1 MKRIWPISIRVSTL
15 PRQKILEAIQRMR
28 RLNVDTPTSAREAF
42 RAGGVDLTRGCDWTL
57 LASCGFDGSRREIE
71 INGGENG
78 SVVDPKTVLDDGEL
92 PRRKE
97 MSTFTSRT
105 IFLDRTETVDI
116 MRDGSDVFSGQGD
129 WEGEQVYFGGETRDR
144 ERVVDH
150 GWFAE
155 AEDGDQAK
163 TTLWSS

>member
-1 MKRIWPISIRVSTL
+1 
-15 PRQKILEAIQRMR
+15 MR

-71 INGGENG
+71 INGGDNG
-78 SVVDPKTVLDDGEL
+78 SVVDPKTVLDDGDQE
-92 PRRKE
+92 E
-97 MSTFTSRT
+97 
-105 IFLDRTETVDI
+105 
-116 MRDGSDVFSGQGD
+116 
-129 WEGEQVYFGGETRDR
+129 EQVYFGGETRDR

-163 TTLWSS
+163 TTLWSG